1 MQQLPAHIHRYDPP
15 IAGIEIIYE
24 ALPRPTSPYDSSW
37 MADSDTMLVH
47 AALLADQA
55 EELSHR
61 ASQVVLESQICANE
75 LQFMH
80 TPVGTDT

>member
-1 MQQLPAHIHRYDPP
+1 
-15 IAGIEIIYE
+15 
-24 ALPRPTSPYDSSW
+24 
-37 MADSDTMLVH
+37 MLVH
-47 AALLADQA
+47 AALLEEQA

-80 TPVGTDT
+80 TPVGTYT